1 MEKLLV
7 RGGNKLV
14 GEVKI
19 SGAKNAAVA
28 ILPATLIAGEPC
40 TIENLPDISDVK
52 ILIEMLEELGAKV
65 VVHDANTIT
74 VDPREANSF
83 HAPHGLVKKFRASYY
98 LMGAFLSRFKKA
110 KVALPGGCKIGP
122 RPIDQHLKGFEALG
136 AQVNVDSGEVE
147 LNSAKICGGHVYM
160 DIVSVG
166 ATINTMLAAACC
178 TNLTVIENVAKEPEV
193 VDVANFLSALGV
205 SVRGAGT
212 DIIRIEGKEKLGGCV
227 HSVIPDRIEAGTY
240 MVAAAATRGDVTITD
255 VIPKHLDPITAK
267 LRESGATVEEGDDF
281 VRVRCNGN
289 VIKGTDI
296 KTFPYP
302 GYPTDL
308 QQPMMSYLT
317 CIEGTAT
324 VTENIF
330 ENRFQHVDELIRM
343 GADIYVEGRMAVV
356 KGVETLKGAEV
367 KATDLRAGSALI
379 IAGMMAEGKTKISGV
394 EHVKRGYENI
404 DQKLNSLGADIKF
417 IKE

>member
-1 MEKLLV
+1 MEKFLV
-7 RGGNKLV
+7 RGGKKLV
-14 GEVKI
+14 GKIKI

-28 ILPATLIAGEPC
+28 ILPATLIAGAPC
-40 TIENLPDISDVK
+40 KIENLPNISDVK
-52 ILIEMLEELGAKV
+52 ILTEMLQKLGAKV
-65 VVHDANTIT
+65 TVHDANTIT
-74 VDPREANSF
+74 VDPRGATSY
-83 HAPHGLVKKFRASYY
+83 HAPYELVKKFRASYY
-98 LMGAFLSRFKKA
+98 LMGAFLSRYKKA

-136 AQVNVDSGEVE
+136 AQVNIDSGEVE
-147 LNSAKICGGHVYM
+147 LNSSEICGGHVYM

-178 TNLTVIENVAKEPEV
+178 ENVTTIENVAKEPEI

-212 DIIRIEGKEKLGGCV
+212 DVIRIQGKTKLGGCT

-267 LRESGATVEEGDDF
+267 LRESGVTVEEGDDF
-281 VRVRCNGN
+281 IRVRCNGN
-289 VIKGTDI
+289 KIKGTDI

-317 CIEGTAT
+317 CTDGAST

-330 ENRFQHVDELIRM
+330 ENRFQHVDELARM
-343 GADIYVEGRMAVV
+343 GADIYVEGRMAVI
-356 KGVETLKGAEV
+356 KGVKSLKGAEV

-379 IAGMMAEGKTKISGV
+379 IAGMMADGETKVSGV
-394 EHVKRGYENI
+394 EHIKRGYESI
-404 DQKLNSLGADIKF
+404 DKKLNSLGADISF
-417 IKE
+417 VTE